1 MNKIYIPFKLGMYY
15 EEIEFE
21 VEVLNDRIIGY
32 DSYLYVG
39 NNFKDIEI
47 EFIFYWDI
55 LVCILIK
62 STKEIE
68 RYNTDDYLIIKNYY
82 IKSDVKIQNLV
93 VNSIVSV

>member
-1 MNKIYIPFKLGMYY
+1 MNKIYIPFAIGMYY
-15 EEIEFE
+15 EEVEFE
-21 VEVLNDRIIGY
+21 VEVLYDRIIGY

-47 EFIFYWDI
+47 ELIFYWDI

-68 RYNTDDYLIIKNYY
+68 RYNIDDYLLIKNYY

-93 VNSIVSV
+93 VNSIVSM

>member
-1 MNKIYIPFKLGMYY
+1 MYY
-15 EEIEFE
+15 EEVEFE

-47 EFIFYWDI
+47 ELIFYWDI

-68 RYNTDDYLIIKNYY
+68 RYNTDDYLIIKNHY

-93 VNSIVSV
+93 VNSIVSM

>member
-1 MNKIYIPFKLGMYY
+1 MNKIYIPFKIGMYY
-15 EEIEFE
+15 EEVEFE

-47 EFIFYWDI
+47 ELIFYWDI
-55 LVCILIK
+55 LVCVLIK
-62 STKEIE
+62 STKEIV
-68 RYNTDDYLIIKNYY
+68 RYNIDDYLLIKNYY

-93 VNSIVSV
+93 VSSIVSM

>member
-39 NNFKDIEI
+39 NNFKD
-47 EFIFYWDI
+47 WM
-55 LVCILIK
+55 
-62 STKEIE
+62 S
-68 RYNTDDYLIIKNYY
+68 
-82 IKSDVKIQNLV
+82 
-93 VNSIVSV
+93 